1 ARGRQAQSSACAYE
15 TPVHHGP
22 RSLPLRTI
30 VILTRPFST
39 AAPYPR
45 SRHSFMI
52 AHSLDEDPVD
62 TGSAASWARL
72 ATCATYNSRSA
83 EAEAEPQFQPV
94 PLANKRLVCSL
105 AARAGPLAREVL
117 MRRREVIATLA
128 AVAAGPLLLP
138 AHAQTSGVRRI
149 GVIYHGGP
157 YEVSIEGLR
166 EGLRATGLEEGLHV
180 ALLLRNSQGDAA
192 AAEAAARALERDD
205 KVDVI
210 MTFYNPGSRTAVSAL
225 EVARQAASKVD
236 IAVAAH
242 PVTSPREIR
251 DRLRTLA
258 GADGDAFFFMSDAL
272 VTSHSA
278 LIVETANALGLPTM
292 AHELG
297 IVRSGALAGYGPDF
311 RAVGRRP
318 ASYVAR
324 ILAGSL
330 PGDLSIEA
338 FDQPALAINLK
349 TAKAIGL
356 DIPPLLLTRSDE
368 VIE

>member
-1 ARGRQAQSSACAYE
+1 
-15 TPVHHGP
+15 
-22 RSLPLRTI
+22 
-30 VILTRPFST
+30 
-39 AAPYPR
+39 
-45 SRHSFMI
+45 
-52 AHSLDEDPVD
+52 
-62 TGSAASWARL
+62 
-72 ATCATYNSRSA
+72 
-83 EAEAEPQFQPV
+83 
-94 PLANKRLVCSL
+94 
-105 AARAGPLAREVL
+105 

-128 AVAAGPLLLP
+128 AVAAGAPLLLP

-149 GVIYHGGP
+149 GVVYHGGP

-166 EGLRATGLEEGLHV
+166 EGLRTAGLEEGRHV
-180 ALLLRNSQGDAA
+180 ALLLRNGRGDAGA
-192 AAEAAARALERDD
+192 AQAAARALERDD

-210 MTFYNPGSRTAVSAL
+210 VTIGTSATRAAKRATTQVPIVFTAGADPVAAGIVDSIATPTGRMTGFHFLTADLTAKRLEVLREIVPKLRRVVSFYNPGNRTAVSAL
-225 EVARQAASKVD
+225 EVARQAASKLG

-242 PVTSPREIR
+242 PVTSLQEIR

-258 GADGDAFFFMSDAL
+258 DGDAEAYFFLSDAL
-272 VTSHSA
+272 LTSHAA
-278 LIVETANALGLPTM
+278 LILETANALGLPTM

-318 ASYVAR
+318 ANYVAR

-330 PGDLSIEA
+330 PRDLPVEA

-349 TAKAIGL
+349 TAKAIRL
-356 DIPPLLLTRSDE
+356 EIPPLLLTRADE